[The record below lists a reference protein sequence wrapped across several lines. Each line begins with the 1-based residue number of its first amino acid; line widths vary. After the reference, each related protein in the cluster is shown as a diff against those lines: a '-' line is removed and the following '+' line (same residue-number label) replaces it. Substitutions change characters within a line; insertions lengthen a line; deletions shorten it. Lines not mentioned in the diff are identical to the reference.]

1 MSSIVKFEMKG
12 LDELDRAVK
21 KLPEKIQ
28 KRVLIGALRAGGRVI
43 QKEAKARAPVK
54 SGNLKRNISVV
65 AGKSKKSAPIGQVQ
79 AEVFVATTPKAWY
92 SHLIEFGTKHISAK
106 PFLRPAFDTTHQE
119 VLNAIGDKLA
129 EGILK
134 ETAKL

>member
-1 MSSIVKFEMKG
+1 MSSMVKFEMKG

-28 KRVLIGALRAGGRVI
+28 KRVLIGALRAGGRII
-43 QKEAKARAPVK
+43 QKDAKARAPVK
-54 SGNLKRNISVV
+54 SGNLKRNISVI
-65 AGKSKKSAPIGQVQ
+65 AGKSKKRAPIGQVQ

-92 SHLIEFGTKHISAK
+92 AHIVEFKAGKQ
-106 PFLRPAFDTTHQE
+106 FMRPAFDTTQRE
-119 VLNAIGDKLA
+119 VLDAIGDKLA